1 MYVNTFGAR
10 LFADDHVHANEKLFF
25 VSLTM
30 SSSLFCVCLAFAVHL
45 RLRLRLPIICL
56 CILFEYFVCIC
67 VCRMFGIRAFMV
79 FVLIM
84 SQTFV
89 CQVLFNTLAVCFGSS
104 FYFPDYLN
112 LFDFFCELCL

>member
-89 CQVLFNTLAVCFGSS
+89 CQVLFNALAVCFGSS

-112 LFDFFCELCL
+112 LSDFFL